1 MDEDSGLIR
10 RIEVTTTK
18 VHDNQMDLANEGEVR
33 YADKRYFGVKTKG
46 YDATMRK
53 ATRGHPL
60 SYEDEMRNKRFS
72 SKRSPVERFF
82 VFTKKVCKAGHV
94 AITTIDR
101 VQVKVIITGIVFNFY
116 YSTSAKS
123 KIRA

>member
-1 MDEDSGLIR
+1 
-10 RIEVTTTK
+10 
-18 VHDNQMDLANEGEVR
+18 
-33 YADKRYFGVKTKG
+33 VKTKG

-72 SKRSPVERFF
+72 SKRSPVGPYFA
-82 VFTKKVCKAGHV
+82 FTMKICKAGHV

-101 VQVKVIITGIVFNFY
+101 VQVKVIITGIGFNLY
-116 YSTSAKS
+116 HLASAKR